1 MNKLILNL
9 KKLVL
14 DPGGFFYR
22 TKRKRIFYKNT
33 MQSIINILKSKSKKN
48 WLQSIKTLPSF
59 CIDDKKGYLVLPP
72 NALSAKLS
80 EQVEEVCNEIINSGR
95 KPTKRSKDFLLQLL
109 TDKDIEEN
117 PSLLN
122 FALSDELLSIVSKYL
137 VSQPILMS
145 MKLMKSVRTE
155 GDKTSSQLFH
165 CDYDDTKQV
174 AVFLN
179 IKDVTLKNGPLT
191 LVPADVSEKFKND
204 HGYQYG
210 KYGHLPSSHVIELN
224 QNKEEI
230 IGPKGQVLLLDTSNV
245 FHCGSIVEQGERYI
259 FYLQYTTESNFLYN
273 PLFAFLPKRF
283 VSKFYPFLDIAKKA
297 KITKN
302 LYALGRNLS
311 NEQII

>member
-1 MNKLILNL
+1 MQALFKIKNLLIS
-9 KKLVL
+9 
-14 DPGGFFYR
+14 PG
-22 TKRKRIFYKNT
+22 TLFYKTKGKRNFYKKT
-33 MQSIINILKSKSKKN
+33 MQSIVNIFKSKSKKN
-48 WLQSIKTLPSF
+48 WLQSIKKLPSL
-59 CIDDKKGYLVLPP
+59 CIQDKKGYLVLPP
-72 NALSAKLS
+72 NTLSAKLS
-80 EQVEEVCNEIINSGR
+80 EQVDEVCNEIINSGR
-95 KPTKRSKDFLLQLL
+95 KPTKRSKEFLLQLL

-137 VSQPILMS
+137 VSQPILTS

-191 LVPADVSEKFKND
+191 IVPADVSEKFKND

-210 KYGHLPSSHVIELN
+210 KYGHLSSTNVDELN

-230 IGPKGQVLLLDTSNV
+230 IGPKGQVLLVDTSNV

-259 FYLQYTTESNFLYN
+259 FYLQYTSESNFLFN
-273 PLFAFLPKRF
+273 PLFAFLPTRF
-283 VSKFYPFLDIAKKA
+283 LSKFYPFLDIAKKA

-302 LYALGRNLS
+302 LYVLGAKR
-311 NEQII
+311 